1 MRILLTLSRLTI
13 DAGSRVLSITSRAI
27 ASDDMFLSSKTNET
41 VFKDQTNNL
50 GFIPSTRIIDKL
62 VSVISYY
69 SNDRREDLC
78 SCCLTTT
85 CAPNTPPLRGYVYTS
100 FEFFNVNNICLTKNF

>member
-13 DAGSRVLSITSRAI
+13 DAGSRVLSLTSRAI

-41 VFKDQTNNL
+41 VSKDQTNNL

-85 CAPNTPPLRGYVYTS
+85 CAPNTPSYGDMCIPS
-100 FEFFNVNNICLTKNF
+100 FEFFKVINNLFN